1 MPRVVHFEIHA
12 KEPAKAAEFYMNVFE
27 WEITKWEGPVDYWLI
42 KTGEKDEHGIDGGI
56 MQRQGK
62 IDGESVI
69 AYVCTVDVDSLDKY
83 SERIINAGG
92 HNVVPKMAVPGV
104 SWLAY
109 FKDIDS
115 NIFGIMQSDPNA
127 Q

>member
-12 KEPAKAAEFYMNVFE
+12 SEPARAAEFYKKVFD
-27 WEITKWEGPVDYWLI
+27 WEITKWEGPVDYWLV
-42 KTGEKDEHGIDGGI
+42 KTGEKEEPGIDGGI

-62 IDGESVI
+62 IDGEAVI

-83 SERIINAGG
+83 SDRVISAGG
-92 HNVVPKMAVPGV
+92 QNVVPKMAVPGV
-104 SWLAY
+104 GWLAY
-109 FKDIDS
+109 FKDTDG